1 VLTTSLRLVQLALR
15 YASVKYK
22 LPYVP
27 VSCLPL

>member
-1 VLTTSLRLVQLALR
+1 VQLALR